1 MLVITVDAQPDE
13 VTLRIAGR
21 LGGPEASE
29 LARTRN
35 AVGLTQPHQRVLFD
49 VSGLTAIDAVGKE
62 FLARAHRSGD
72 LLVAGATSKAIVD
85 EIIARSHNCATAPS
99 Q

>member
-1 MLVITVDAQPDE
+1 
-13 VTLRIAGR
+13 
-21 LGGPEASE
+21 
-29 LARTRN
+29 
-35 AVGLTQPHQRVLFD
+35 VLFD